1 MGILQTAE
9 RSSHLDPSENVIY
22 QRHLVAYKEAAKMIS
37 GTVLEVGSGEGYGI
51 MELAP
56 IADKY
61 IAVDK
66 YDTHISNELKV
77 ENDIAFILTEVPPL
91 NGIEDN
97 SVDFVVT
104 FQVIEH
110 IENDELFLKEIKRV
124 LKPGGK
130 LIMTTPN
137 IKMSLTRNPWHI
149 REYSPEQMNNVVK
162 SVFENFELKGVFG
175 NKKVMDYYQKNKNS
189 VRRITRWDIFNMQY
203 WMPRWLLQIPY
214 DILNRF
220 NRHSLQDNN
229 EGIVNTIEYTDYSI
243 DPSNDSCLDH
253 FVIVTKK

>member
-9 RSSHLDPSENVIY
+9 RSSHLDPSENVVY
-22 QRHLVAYKEAAKMIS
+22 QRHLIAYKEAAKIIS
-37 GTVLEVGSGEGYGI
+37 GTVLEIGSGEGYGI

-66 YDTHISNELKV
+66 YDTYISDELKC
-77 ENDIAFILTEVPPL
+77 ENDITFIQTEVPPL
-91 NGIEDN
+91 KDVADN
-97 SVDFVVT
+97 SVDFAVT

-110 IENDELFLKEIKRV
+110 IQNDELFLKEIRRV
-124 LKPGGK
+124 LKRGGK

-137 IKMSLTRNPWHI
+137 VKMSLTRNPWHI
-149 REYSPEQMNNVVK
+149 REYSPEQMRNVLK
-162 SVFENFELKGVFG
+162 SVFKDFELKGVFG
-175 NKKVMDYYQKNKNS
+175 NKKVMDYYQKNKDS
-189 VRRITRWDIFNMQY
+189 VRKITRWDIFNMQY
-203 WMPRWLLQIPY
+203 WLPRWFLQIPY

-220 NRHSLQDNN
+220 NRHSLQDHN

-243 DPSNDSCLDH
+243 DTSNDNCLDH
-253 FVIVTKK
+253 FVIVTKR